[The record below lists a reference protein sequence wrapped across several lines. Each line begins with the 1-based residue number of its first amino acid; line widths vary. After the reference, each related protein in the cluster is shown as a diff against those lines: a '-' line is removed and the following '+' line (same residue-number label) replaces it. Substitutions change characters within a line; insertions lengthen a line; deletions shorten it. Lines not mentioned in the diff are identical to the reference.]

1 MANPTMRIAAPS
13 LIAAALFC
21 ATQTAALA
29 ATYNA
34 VKQFS
39 FTANPSRYW
48 SYTSNGALLT
58 KAENPCGSVTGLECW
73 SNGGKPPDNAVV
85 GKNITGGTISQG
97 GVVLPKNYLGLDPQA
112 EPNVAVTWLAR
123 EAGTYTIKN
132 TFLGIQET
140 TDAHGVAVYHNT
152 TSLFSATISGYGEKK
167 KFKTTITVAKGDTI
181 SFQVTYE
188 GGDKD
193 IATGLAA
200 SIKSA
205 TQ

>member
-1 MANPTMRIAAPS
+1 MAHPTMRVPATS
-13 LIAAALFC
+13 LIAATLAC
-21 ATQTAALA
+21 ATPTAALA

-39 FTANPSRYW
+39 FTANPGRYW
-48 SYTSNGALLT
+48 SYTSNSTLLT
-58 KAENPCGSVTGLECW
+58 TPENPCGSVTGLECW
-73 SNGGKPPDNAVV
+73 SNGGKAPDNAVV
-85 GKNITGGTISQG
+85 GKNISGGTIDQG

-112 EPNVAVTWLAR
+112 EPNVAVTWLALK
-123 EAGTYTIKN
+123 AGTYTIKS

-152 TSLFSATISGYGEKK
+152 TSLFSATISSYGARQ
-167 KFKTTITVAKGDTI
+167 KFKKTIAVAKGDTI
-181 SFQVTYE
+181 SFQVSYE

-200 SIKSA
+200 SITLV